1 MPFDK
6 YLSEDLRVNEKL
18 HQVLVVKDSV
28 WPSLWDYSRKALLM
42 RGTASLGVGRAILRS
57 EKGTRPEWKTRVV
70 RVSYLRIVDLTVVD
84 AKMLGYNDETKTP
97 EQNLDALISDLC
109 VDGTTRYD
117 FVTVAEIE

>member
-6 YLSEDLRVNEKL
+6 YLSEDLRVNENL

-97 EQNLDALISDLC
+97 KQNLDALISDLC